1 METDKL
7 KQAAKTESIRL
18 MDVARRIDE
27 CMFKQN
33 QLTMQYKEDMLKL
46 NEELET
52 LNNSFKGGTHHI
64 YYINKELTKIN
75 EKDNDC

>member
-52 LNNSFKGGTHHI
+52 LNNSFKGGTHYI